1 MKTPALTL
9 ALIAIGMS
17 LAAPAQNLKF
27 GPANAPAGAEQPIDE
42 IGLVINDEA
51 ITRRQ
56 LAQEMETARKSMP
69 KDLKLPAGELEHQ
82 LLEHII
88 MNHLLAQIEQKAG
101 LDISEDEL
109 NAAIAQIAERNK
121 VSEQKLYA
129 QAQRDTGLNRD
140 AFRAQ
145 IRKSLAQEHLKEGMV
160 GADINISDRQVDEYL
175 AKLAREQG
183 STIHVQDLLIPLP
196 DGDAN
201 SRAKEVD
208 NKIREVSQALRDS
221 GGNLQ
226 QASARVAGAHYNDLG
241 DVNLGTIPPRFARA
255 LAKLG
260 AGEIVENP
268 VVDDD
273 GMHFLKVAEKHNA
286 EGNYTLAEADV
297 SHILLRTNDGHDDAS
312 QKAQIDAIYRELQ
325 SGADFASLARRY
337 SEDAQ
342 TAAKGGDLGWVSA
355 DQFSGELAQAIEKQS
370 VGSISKPVKTPY
382 GYHIILVRDRRQ
394 SDKSEAVVREQIKRN
409 LYAKAL
415 DEAWQQRL
423 QALRREAY
431 INIR

>member
-1 MKTPALTL
+1 MKTLTL

-27 GPANAPAGAEQPIDE
+27 GPANAPTGAEQPIDE
-42 IGLVINDEA
+42 IGLIINDEA

-208 NKIREVSQALRDS
+208 NKIREVSQALRD
-221 GGNLQ
+221 
-226 QASARVAGAHYNDLG
+226 AHYNDLG

-325 SGADFASLARRY
+325 AGADFASLARRY

-394 SDKSEAVVREQIKRN
+394 SDKSESVVREQIKRN

-431 INIR
+431 IDIR

>member
-1 MKTPALTL
+1 
-9 ALIAIGMS
+9 
-17 LAAPAQNLKF
+17 
-27 GPANAPAGAEQPIDE
+27 
-42 IGLVINDEA
+42 
-51 ITRRQ
+51 
-56 LAQEMETARKSMP
+56 
-69 KDLKLPAGELEHQ
+69 
-82 LLEHII
+82 
-88 MNHLLAQIEQKAG
+88 
-101 LDISEDEL
+101 
-109 NAAIAQIAERNK
+109 
-121 VSEQKLYA
+121 
-129 QAQRDTGLNRD
+129 
-140 AFRAQ
+140 
-145 IRKSLAQEHLKEGMV
+145 MV

-325 SGADFASLARRY
+325 GGADFASLARRY

-394 SDKSEAVVREQIKRN
+394 SDKSESVVRDQIKRN

>member
-1 MKTPALTL
+1 MKTLTL

-27 GPANAPAGAEQPIDE
+27 GPANAPTGAEQPIDE
-42 IGLVINDEA
+42 IVLIINDEA

-101 LDISEDEL
+101 LDIS
-109 NAAIAQIAERNK
+109 
-121 VSEQKLYA
+121 A

-226 QASARVAGAHYNDLG
+226 QASARVADAHYNDLG

-325 SGADFASLARRY
+325 AGADFASLARRY

-394 SDKSEAVVREQIKRN
+394 SDKSESVVREQIKRN

-431 INIR
+431 IDIR

>member
-1 MKTPALTL
+1 
-9 ALIAIGMS
+9 
-17 LAAPAQNLKF
+17 
-27 GPANAPAGAEQPIDE
+27 
-42 IGLVINDEA
+42 
-51 ITRRQ
+51 
-56 LAQEMETARKSMP
+56 
-69 KDLKLPAGELEHQ
+69 
-82 LLEHII
+82 
-88 MNHLLAQIEQKAG
+88 MNHLLAQIEKKVG
-101 LDISEDEL
+101 LEISEDEL
-109 NAAIAQIAERNK
+109 NTAIAQIAGRNK

-129 QAQRDTGLNRD
+129 QAQRDTGLSRD
-140 AFRAQ
+140 AFREQ
-145 IRKSLAQEHLKEGMV
+145 VRKSLAQEHMKEGMV
-160 GADINISDRQVDEYL
+160 GADINITERQVDEYI

-196 DGDAN
+196 EGDAQ
-201 SRAKEVD
+201 SRAGEVD
-208 NKIREVSQALRDS
+208 AKIREVSQALRDS

-260 AGEIVENP
+260 AGEIVESP

-273 GMHFLKVAEKHNA
+273 GMHFLKVASKHSA

-297 SHILLRTNDGHDDAS
+297 SHILLRNNDGRDDNS
-312 QKAQIDAIYRELQ
+312 KARIDAIYRELQ
-325 SGADFASLARRY
+325 AGADFASLARRY

-342 TAAKGGDLGWVSA
+342 SAAKGGDLGWVSA
-355 DQFSGELAQAIEKQS
+355 DQFGGELAQAIETQA
-370 VGSISKPVKTPY
+370 VGSISKPIKTPY
-382 GYHIILVRDRRQ
+382 GYHILLVRERRQ

-431 INIR
+431 VDIR

>member
-1 MKTPALTL
+1 LKTPALTL
-9 ALIAIGMS
+9 ALIAVGMS
-17 LAAPAQNLKF
+17 LAALAQNLTF
-27 GPANAPAGAEQPIDE
+27 GPANAPTGAEQPIDE

-56 LAQEMETARKSMP
+56 LAQEMETARRAMP

-129 QAQRDTGLNRD
+129 QAQRDTGLSRD
-140 AFRAQ
+140 AFREQ
-145 IRKSLAQEHLKEGMV
+145 VRKSLAQEHMKEGMV
-160 GADINISDRQVDEYL
+160 GADINITERQVDEYI

-183 STIHVQDLLIPLP
+183 STIHVQDLLISLP
-196 DGDAN
+196 EGDAQ
-201 SRAKEVD
+201 SRAGEVD
-208 NKIREVSQALRDS
+208 AKIREVSQALRDS

-226 QASARVAGAHYNDLG
+226 QASARVAGARYNDLG
-241 DVNLGTIPPRFARA
+241 DVNLGRIPPRFARA

-260 AGEIVENP
+260 AGEIVESP

-273 GMHFLKVAEKHNA
+273 GMHFLKVASKHSA

-297 SHILLRTNDGHDDAS
+297 SHILLRNNDGRDDNS
-312 QKAQIDAIYRELQ
+312 KARIDAIYRELQ
-325 SGADFASLARRY
+325 AGADFASLARRY

-342 TAAKGGDLGWVSA
+342 SAAKGGDLGWVSA
-355 DQFSGELAQAIEKQS
+355 DQFGGELAQAIETQA
-370 VGSISKPVKTPY
+370 VGSISKPIKTPY
-382 GYHIILVRDRRQ
+382 GYHILLVRERRQ

-423 QALRREAY
+423 QSLRREAY
-431 INIR
+431 VDIR